1 MSLLKTEVQGF
12 LKDTRSGAIINNN
25 TQEYDRILAARQQA
39 KTTNQLCK
47 RMDIIEAELKTI
59 KHLLADVLNGIN
71 K

>member
-1 MSLLKTEVQGF
+1 MSLLKTEIQGF

-39 KTTNQLCK
+39 KTNQLCK